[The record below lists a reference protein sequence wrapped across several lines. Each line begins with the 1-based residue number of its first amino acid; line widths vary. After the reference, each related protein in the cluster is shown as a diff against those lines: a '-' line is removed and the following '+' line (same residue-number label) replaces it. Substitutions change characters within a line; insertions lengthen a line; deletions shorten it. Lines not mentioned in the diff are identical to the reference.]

1 MFDKDDE
8 LRLNAILHKEYW
20 STAEAVFYIQKVK
33 GIQTTESSLRT
44 AISRGGGPA
53 YFKWGRTVRYTKQLI
68 DEWIDNKMSAPKSNS
83 LTK

>member
-8 LRLNAILHKEYW
+8 LRLNAILRKEYW
-20 STAEAVFYIQKVK
+20 STADAVFYIQKVK

-53 YFKWGRTVRYTKQLI
+53 YFKWSRRVRYTKQLI
-68 DEWIDNKMSAPKSNS
+68 DEWIDSKMSAPRINS
-83 LTK
+83 MS